1 MPPEVR
7 TVDAKIA
14 RIAERQHGVVTR
26 SQLEAA
32 GISPEAIKTRI
43 KNGALLREHR
53 GVYRVGHRAPSLL
66 ARYLAA
72 VLACPSG
79 SVLAGRAA
87 GYLLGLISGDP
98 PLPSVITPTD
108 CRIPGIRTSR
118 SRRGATAETTT
129 FRGIPVTS
137 VARTLVDLAAELPP
151 DGLARAVHQAAVR
164 HRTTPR
170 EVEAALSRRPQTKG
184 AGELRS
190 VLRGDTRVTLSELED
205 RFLELL
211 REAQLPLPETNRPS
225 NGYRVDCRWATHRLT
240 VELDSYRYHH
250 TRHAWEADRRRERVA
265 RARGDEFRRYSWG
278 DVFEQPQPMMR
289 EITELLPGH
298 PTG

>member
-1 MPPEVR
+1 MRTKSR
-7 TVDAKIA
+7 TVEEKMA

-26 SQLEAA
+26 AQLLDA
-32 GISPEAIKTRI
+32 GISPSSIKRRAR
-43 KNGALLREHR
+43 KGELLPVHR

-66 ARYLAA
+66 AQYMAA
-72 VLACPSG
+72 VLACGPG

-87 GYLLGLISGDP
+87 GYLLGLIGGDP
-98 PLPSVITPTD
+98 PLPSVINPSE
-108 CRIPGIRTSR
+108 RQVPGIRTRR
-118 SRRGATAETTT
+118 SERGPTTEATT
-129 FRGIPVTS
+129 FRGIPVTT

-164 HRTTPR
+164 YRATPR
-170 EVEAALSRRPQTKG
+170 EVEAALSRRPRTKG
-184 AGELRS
+184 AGELRA
-190 VLRGDTRVTLSELED
+190 VLRGDIHVTLSELED

-211 REAQLPLPETNRPS
+211 RQADLPLPETNRPS
-225 NGYRVDCRWATHRLT
+225 NGYRVDCRWADHCLT

-250 TRHAWEADRRRERVA
+250 TRHAWETDRRRERVA

-289 EITELLPGH
+289 EITELLPAH
-298 PTG
+298 PAG